1 MRYSCSEFSWKLSRS
16 RAAGFVFVLFF
27 VSAAVVCANT
37 TTQPALLPEKLH
49 LHATAISSGEVDL
62 FWYDVYN
69 ESDRYLTE
77 RSSDKGVVWKK
88 VGVTPGGSTTARY
101 DAKDVNVTADT
112 YYLYRITTPAGIVL
126 SDVTDVHVRPKN
138 LVEVLRGETT
148 VTIDDV
154 LKWRFWTATLYAV
167 FWLLAGFIP
176 RLLVAIL
183 IYLIFYVLY
192 RVARHVTLGS
202 MRRAKVDEGIHE
214 ILVGLLRWSILGF
227 AIVICCNQIGV
238 EIAALLTGVSI
249 IGLAIGFAAQDSLAN
264 LIASVVVFLDK
275 PFRIGDWVTVDGQYG
290 RIQRITFRSTR
301 ILTTDGDVL
310 VFPNI
315 FVIGNKVTN
324 HSLNTVNW
332 LNLPMTIPSTIPL
345 AKARAALLATLA
357 GDDRIDTKLPPKV
370 VVTTLNADG
379 SVAVFF
385 SFCIKD
391 EGQQGAVMSDYLE
404 KAKTALDGLIA
415 PKT

>member
-1 MRYSCSEFSWKLSRS
+1 MKSSVRILLLILCL
-16 RAAGFVFVLFF
+16 RATAL
-27 VSAAVVCANT
+27 A
-37 TTQPALLPEKLH
+37 QPATAPAPPEEKLH
-49 LHATAISSGEVDL
+49 LHATAVSSGEVDL

-69 ESDRYLTE
+69 ETPRYLIE
-77 RSSDKGVVWKK
+77 RSADKGVVWKK
-88 VGVTPGGSTTARY
+88 VGVVPGGSATARY
-101 DAKDVNVTADT
+101 DDKDVNVTADT
-112 YYLYRITTPAGIVL
+112 NYLYRVVTPGGAVL
-126 SDVTDVHVRPKN
+126 SDVADVHVRPKN

-154 LKWRFWTATLYAV
+154 LKWRFWNSTLFAV

-249 IGLAIGFAAQDSLAN
+249 IGLAIGFAAQDSLSN

-275 PFRIGDWVTVDGQYG
+275 PFRIGDWVTVDGNYG

-315 FVIGNKVTN
+315 FVIGNKVVN
-324 HSLNTVNW
+324 HSLHTINW
-332 LNLPMTIPSTIPL
+332 VNLPLTIPNTIPL
-345 AKARAALLATLA
+345 AKARTALLATTA
-357 GDDRIDTKLPPKV
+357 GDDRLLTDMPPKV
-370 VVTTLNADG
+370 TIQTVNADG

-391 EGQQGAVMSDYLE
+391 EGQQGNVMSDYLE
-404 KAKTALDGLIA
+404 KAKSALDSLA
-415 PKT
+415 AAKA